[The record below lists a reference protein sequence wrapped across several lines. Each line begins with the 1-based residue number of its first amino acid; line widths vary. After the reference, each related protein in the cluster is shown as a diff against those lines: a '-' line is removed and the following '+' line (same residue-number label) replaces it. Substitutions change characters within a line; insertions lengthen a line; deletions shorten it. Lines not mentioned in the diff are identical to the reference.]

1 MFGGGRSVLLDDMS
15 QIKEGR
21 NLENMRTVS
30 PGTWVVVKRRDGGKV
45 GEKVN

>member
-15 QIKEGR
+15 LIKGGE

-30 PGTWVVVKRRDGGKV
+30 PGTWVVVKRAGGWK
-45 GEKVN
+45 GR